1 MASILITGGTGMI
14 GRLLTKILIEKG
26 YEVIVLS
33 RNRMT
38 NNGQQSA
45 LTFAHWDIENQL
57 VDADAIQKAD
67 HIIHLAGAGVADKRW
82 NLKRK
87 KEIVDSRIQSSV
99 LLVKALTE
107 IPNKIK
113 SIISA
118 SAIGWYGPD
127 TKASIETGFAEDA
140 VADTAFLGETCRL
153 WEESIQPVEAL
164 HKRLVKLRVGIVLS
178 NDGGAFVE
186 FKKPLKSG
194 LATILGNGEQVVSWI
209 HIEDLCRLY
218 ICALEHE
225 DMHGVYNA
233 VAPYPVTNRQLII
246 KLAKKMRG
254 KFYIPVY
261 VPSFVLKIAM
271 GEMSVEILKSAT
283 VSSKKAKATGF
294 DFLYPTIDAALENL
308 AIK

>member
-14 GRLLTKILIEKG
+14 GRALTNMLIENG
-26 YEVIVLS
+26 HEVIVLS
-33 RNRMT
+33 RNRMAI
-38 NNGQQSA
+38 NDQQTA
-45 LTFAHWDIENQL
+45 VTFAHWDVEAQL

-87 KEIVDSRIQSSV
+87 NEIVDSRVKSSA

-113 SIISA
+113 SIIST

-127 TKASIETGFAEDA
+127 AKASIETGFTENA
-140 VADTAFLGETCRL
+140 VANTAFLGETCRL

-164 HKRLVKLRVGIVLS
+164 QKRLVKLRVGIVLS

-194 LATILGNGEQVVSWI
+194 LATILGNGDQVVSWI

-218 ICALEHE
+218 IYALEHE

-233 VAPYPVTNRQLII
+233 VAPLPVTNRQLII

-271 GEMSVEILKSAT
+271 GEMSIEVLKSTT
-283 VSSKKAKATGF
+283 VSSKKTKEAGF
-294 DFLYPTIDAALENL
+294 NFLYPSIEAALENL
-308 AIK
+308 LIK